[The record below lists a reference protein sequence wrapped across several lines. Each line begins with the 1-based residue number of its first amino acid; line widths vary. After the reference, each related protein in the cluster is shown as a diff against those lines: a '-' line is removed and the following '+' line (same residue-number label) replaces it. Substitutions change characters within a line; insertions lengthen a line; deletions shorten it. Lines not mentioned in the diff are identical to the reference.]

1 MEDEYKNLTRED
13 TKASDKSTAE
23 QYGGVVKRG
32 LLEAIPFYG
41 ERLAD
46 KFDAPLPE
54 TLGQRFAKRVSQNLP
69 YNVPIM
75 VANPVIGGATL
86 LGSSIAGQA
95 AEELGGGPLTQM
107 AAEFVG
113 GGAPSVA
120 RSAVGK
126 MTGFKTP
133 ELTQL
138 TKEAKKT
145 GYEMGPGAKSRKGMA
160 YGAGEDIE
168 AMERNLIKA
177 TESATER
184 AGNAAKSIDSK
195 WLNQTQDKLG
205 KEVKR
210 IFGNKI
216 FKTDY
221 QDSSSISKVLNEA
234 QSAFGEQGN
243 VVKSII
249 ESNIKGSRP
258 GGKIIDEVQ
267 GRGFVI
273 PLNSTFKAE
282 DLRKAI
288 IEVNSRLG
296 SGSNPNQNRLL
307 YELKNSLENIAQ
319 RNLQATDPKLVK
331 DYAKWRSDYTAY
343 STLRDAYAR
352 AGEEGILKGGQI
364 NPKTLLD
371 VIIQHGGNPAYAYK
385 NPLYKDLAVF
395 GDVIGTPKSLSSKG
409 FTAAATNVLGQTL
422 PAKLGAS
429 ALQPKVL
436 TPQQEK
442 FRRIGVYGTPFS
454 QLQLEPSLKKDEYSG
469 YVKE

>member
-1 MEDEYKNLTRED
+1 MADEYKDLTTEE
-13 TKASDKSTAE
+13 TKTSDKSTAK
-23 QYGGVVKRG
+23 QYGGVVGRG
-32 LLEAIPFYG
+32 LLEAVPFYG
-41 ERLAD
+41 ERLAE
-46 KFDAPLPE
+46 KFDAPQPE

-69 YNVPIM
+69 YNVPVM
-75 VANPVIGGATL
+75 AVNPVLGGATL

-107 AAEFVG
+107 AAEFAG
-113 GGAPSVA
+113 GGIPSLSRAV
-120 RSAVGK
+120 VGK

-133 ELTQL
+133 ELTEL
-138 TKEAKKT
+138 TKEAKQA

-160 YGAGEDIE
+160 YGAGENIE
-168 AMERNLIKA
+168 AMERNLVRA
-177 TESATER
+177 TEAATER

-195 WLNQTQDKLG
+195 WLNETQNKLG
-205 KEVKR
+205 KEVDR

-288 IEVNSRLG
+288 IDVNSRLG

-307 YELKNSLENIAQ
+307 YELKNALENIAQ
-319 RNLQATDPKLVK
+319 RNLQATDPNLVK
-331 DYAKWRSDYTAY
+331 DYSKWRSDYTAY
-343 STLRDAYAR
+343 STIRDAYAR

-371 VIIQHGGNPAYAYK
+371 VVIQHGGNPAYAYK

-395 GDVIGTPKSLSSKG
+395 GDVIGTPRSLSGKG
-409 FTAAATNVLGQTL
+409 LTAAATNVLGQTL
-422 PAKLGAS
+422 PAKLAAS

-436 TPQQEK
+436 TPQQEAY
-442 FRRIGVYGTPFS
+442 RRLGVYGTPFS
-454 QLQLEPSLKKDEYSG
+454 QLQLEPPSQKDEYSR